1 LEEAF
6 LLTVQMK
13 KYDTMIRIN
22 LCLFGCLM
30 FSMMAVQAQIGVKA
44 GGNMSMIGIFGS
56 SEEGETEKIKPGF
69 QGGIFYKAGISEMIS
84 VMVELNYEAR
94 GTVSEK
100 NYTIGLPFED
110 SGSGDAVI
118 ADYTINQEIDSRQ
131 TYVNLPIL
139 VLMGNLKLKGYVG
152 ANIGYLIS
160 GKANMKR
167 TIEASFDGTT
177 LSNEEAE
184 LEVDWQDYE
193 SFMNTFSTSHSEDGD
208 FLNSL
213 DFGLNFGAMY
223 YIGAG
228 FVADLRVSQGFADST
243 NNHYDNS
250 IYPSEN
256 FTFESRD
263 DTDRNFS
270 IQLGIGYF
278 F

>member
-1 LEEAF
+1 
-6 LLTVQMK
+6 MSR
-13 KYDTMIRIN
+13 MN
-22 LCLFGCLM
+22 LCLFFVLM
-30 FSMMAVQAQIGVKA
+30 FSITLIQAQIGVKA
-44 GGNMSMIGIFGS
+44 GGNLSMSGIFGS
-56 SEEGETEKIKPGF
+56 SEEGETEAFKPGF
-69 QGGIFYKAGISEMIS
+69 QGGIFYKAGISEMVS

-94 GTVSEK
+94 GRVSK
-100 NYTIGLPFED
+100 KDYTIGLPIED
-110 SGSGDAVI
+110 TSTGNTVI
-118 ADYTINQEIDSRQ
+118 ADYVINQEIDSRQ

-160 GKANMKR
+160 GKADLKR
-167 TIEASFDGTT
+167 MNEASFNGTT
-177 LSNEEAE
+177 INNQETE
-184 LEVDWQDYE
+184 LEVDWQDYD
-193 SFMNTFSTSHSEDGD
+193 SFKDTFSTPHSEDGD

-213 DFGLNFGAMY
+213 DFGINFGAMY

-228 FVADLRVSQGFADST
+228 VVADLRVSQGFADST

-250 IYPSEN
+250 IYPSED
-256 FTFESRD
+256 FTFESRE